1 MAAYSN
7 ERDFST
13 NKLEHELTNIDDD
26 EEYSYEE
33 QRKIVHRVD
42 RRLVVIAGLG
52 YCISLMDRSNVS
64 TASIAG

>member
-1 MAAYSN
+1 MASYSN
-7 ERDFST
+7 EKDLST
-13 NKLEHELTNIDDD
+13 NKLEHELTNIDHD
-26 EEYSYEE
+26 EEYTYEE
-33 QRKIVHRVD
+33 QRKIVHRID

>member
-1 MAAYSN
+1 MALYSN
-7 ERDFST
+7 EKGFPT
-13 NKLEHELTNIDDD
+13 NKLAHELTNIDDD
-26 EEYSYEE
+26 EEYTYEE
-33 QRKIVHRVD
+33 QRAIVHRVD